1 MKRGVL
7 FCLVLMCCS
16 MASVAKSRVYLLGD
30 GSMAVAA
37 DSAIMGW
44 GEALNE
50 YLAQGV
56 TLQNE
61 AKEGMSLKIFLE
73 NGGEEKISEL
83 PAKSIVFLQ
92 FGGNDLNDTNLEQYS
107 SLDLFVRRYSSLIK
121 KAINEK
127 LQVVLCT
134 PLARPYY
141 HEGRWID
148 RLGGYD
154 DAVRRLAKLYHLPL
168 LDLEE
173 QTREWWMS
181 MSEVEASIYYFDSVE
196 NEAFLLTE
204 EGAKKVAEMAAN
216 MMRNQ
221 KDSKIKKLIKK

>member
-181 MSEVEASIYYFDSVE
+181 MSEVEVSIYYIDSVE

>member
-30 GSMAVAA
+30 GSMAVEA

-73 NGGEEKISEL
+73 NAGEEKISEL

-92 FGGNDLNDTNLEQYS
+92 FGGNDLIDTNLEQYS
-107 SLDLFVRRYSSLIK
+107 SLDLFVRRYNSLIK

-204 EGAKKVAEMAAN
+204 DGAKKVAEMAAN

>member
-30 GSMAVAA
+30 GSMALAA

-92 FGGNDLNDTNLEQYS
+92 FGGNDLIDTNLEQYS
-107 SLDLFVRRYSSLIK
+107 SLDLFVRRYNSLIK

-204 EGAKKVAEMAAN
+204 DGAKKVAEMAAN

>member
-92 FGGNDLNDTNLEQYS
+92 FGGNDLIDTNLEQYS
-107 SLDLFVRRYSSLIK
+107 SLDLFVRRYNSLIK

>member
-92 FGGNDLNDTNLEQYS
+92 LGGNDLIDTNLEQYS
-107 SLDLFVRRYSSLIK
+107 SLDLFVRRYNSLIK

-204 EGAKKVAEMAAN
+204 DGAKKVAEMAAN

>member
-92 FGGNDLNDTNLEQYS
+92 FGGNDLIDTNLEQYS
-107 SLDLFVRRYSSLIK
+107 SLDLFVRRYNSLIK

-181 MSEVEASIYYFDSVE
+181 MSEVEASIYCIDSVE

-204 EGAKKVAEMAAN
+204 DGAKKVAEMAAN

>member
-1 MKRGVL
+1 
-7 FCLVLMCCS
+7 

-92 FGGNDLNDTNLEQYS
+92 FGGNDLIDTNIEQYS
-107 SLDLFVRRYSSLIK
+107 SLDLFVRRYNSLIK

-204 EGAKKVAEMAAN
+204 DGAKKVAEMAAN

>member
-50 YLAQGV
+50 YLSQGV

-92 FGGNDLNDTNLEQYS
+92 FGGNDLIDTNLEQYS
-107 SLDLFVRRYSSLIK
+107 SLDLFVRRYNSLIK

-173 QTREWWMS
+173 QIREWWMS

>member
-30 GSMAVAA
+30 GSMAVEA

-92 FGGNDLNDTNLEQYS
+92 FGGNDLIDTNLEQYS
-107 SLDLFVRRYSSLIK
+107 SLDLFVRRYNSLIK

>member
-92 FGGNDLNDTNLEQYS
+92 FGGNDLIDTNLEQYS

-121 KAINEK
+121 RAINEK

-181 MSEVEASIYYFDSVE
+181 MSEIEASIYYFDSVE

-204 EGAKKVAEMAAN
+204 EGAEKVAEMAAN

>member
-92 FGGNDLNDTNLEQYS
+92 FGGNDLIDTNLEQYS

-181 MSEVEASIYYFDSVE
+181 MSEVEVSIYYIDSVE

>member
-16 MASVAKSRVYLLGD
+16 MASVAKSRLYLLGD

-92 FGGNDLNDTNLEQYS
+92 FGGNDLIDTNLEQYS

-168 LDLEE
+168 LNLEE

>member
-16 MASVAKSRVYLLGD
+16 MVSVAKSRVYLLGD

-92 FGGNDLNDTNLEQYS
+92 FGGNDLIDTNLEQYS

-181 MSEVEASIYYFDSVE
+181 MSEIEASIYYFDSVE

>member
-16 MASVAKSRVYLLGD
+16 MASVAKSRVCLLGD

-50 YLAQGV
+50 YLAQGI

-92 FGGNDLNDTNLEQYS
+92 FGGNDLIDTNLEQYS

>member
-30 GSMAVAA
+30 GSMAVTA

-92 FGGNDLNDTNLEQYS
+92 FGGNDLIDTNLEQYS

>member
-16 MASVAKSRVYLLGD
+16 MASVAKSRVYLLGE

-92 FGGNDLNDTNLEQYS
+92 FGGNDLIDTNLEQYS
-107 SLDLFVRRYSSLIK
+107 SLDLFVRRYNSLIK

-181 MSEVEASIYYFDSVE
+181 MSEVEASIYYFDLVE

>member
-50 YLAQGV
+50 YLSQGV

-61 AKEGMSLKIFLE
+61 AKEGMSLKTFLE

-181 MSEVEASIYYFDSVE
+181 MSEVEVSIYYIDSVE

>member
-16 MASVAKSRVYLLGD
+16 MASVAKSRVYLLGE

-92 FGGNDLNDTNLEQYS
+92 FGGNDLIDTNLEQYS
-107 SLDLFVRRYSSLIK
+107 SLDLFVRRYNSLIK